1 MEKILV
7 IDDSLLEQKILSD
20 MLKEDYQIIGAQN
33 GEDGIELAKR
43 EKPSLILL
51 DIIMPGLDG
60 FETLK
65 KLKNDRRTMNIPVVI
80 LTAIEDEKTEE
91 RGLLKGAM
99 DYIRKPY
106 NPNIVKVRVDTQ
118 VKMYCYRK
126 MIETQMSMDALT
138 DICNRRDFERKK
150 REMWERGRVEQKML
164 SLFFVDIDYFK
175 SVNDTYGH
183 TVGDMVLSKVA
194 GCMKKVIREDENHY
208 LARYGGEEFVV
219 LIYNQSLEEVKKIAE
234 DLRESVQ
241 QLQIPNEKSKV
252 CPVVTISIGGCSVV
266 PKEESLEEFIRKADK
281 LLYQG
286 KNNGRNCVIWA
297 P

>member
-106 NPNIVKVRVDTQ
+106 NPN
-118 VKMYCYRK
+118 
-126 MIETQMSMDALT
+126 
-138 DICNRRDFERKK
+138 
-150 REMWERGRVEQKML
+150 
-164 SLFFVDIDYFK
+164 
-175 SVNDTYGH
+175 
-183 TVGDMVLSKVA
+183 
-194 GCMKKVIREDENHY
+194 
-208 LARYGGEEFVV
+208 
-219 LIYNQSLEEVKKIAE
+219 
-234 DLRESVQ
+234 
-241 QLQIPNEKSKV
+241 
-252 CPVVTISIGGCSVV
+252 
-266 PKEESLEEFIRKADK
+266 
-281 LLYQG
+281 
-286 KNNGRNCVIWA
+286 
-297 P
+297 